1 MSTITS
7 TIILRNKMTP
17 VLQSVIRSLRST
29 VNAMS
34 SLDSA
39 SDKAF
44 DAAKRDIQAADDA
57 LKEFQDDLDKI
68 PPAARR
74 AAGGFSSIQATIV
87 SINQGLQLGRSLMS
101 GIYSLTKISDEM
113 TQMAARV
120 KLINDGHQTDL
131 ELQNKIYQAAQ
142 RSRGAYSDIADTVAK
157 LNLLAGKAFTNNDES
172 ILFAETMQKAFAVSG
187 ATVSEQSAA
196 LHQMSQALASGV
208 LRGDEFNSIM
218 ENAPLIAKAIEDYL
232 GVTRAELRELSS
244 DGAITA
250 DIIKNAV
257 FEAAGDI
264 NEQFNDMPLTF
275 SNAMQMI
282 KNTAMIEFQEVNNT
296 ISKAFNNGAFQS
308 GIKQISAAIARVA
321 KFALWLTNL
330 IVSNWTVISNVLLA
344 AGIMIGTITALI
356 LLQKSI
362 VIASNI
368 AMAARIV
375 LTALTTKATIAEA
388 ASMVAATGATVSAT
402 AAQWAFNASLLANP
416 ITWVVIA
423 IIAIIAAIILWIR
436 HIGGLKIA
444 WLTVVNLVLTQMAK
458 LKIGFFTGVY
468 FILDMFG
475 LLALGAKAGF
485 VAVANFVGDLK
496 VEVLTVLQNMINGAI
511 GLINTFIGILNKI
524 PGVSIDAI
532 SEVTFAATASAE
544 NEAAKAAREQ
554 DLDEAREALKEAR
567 AQREANLTEMERIAE
582 IERRGREQTIAATK
596 AQKAAENSTE
606 DQNDLLESMLAESEL
621 TNDVLGGAGGGAT
634 VKGNLDLSDED
645 IKLLKDVAAV
655 EWVNKFTTLRPE
667 VSVTFGDVHE
677 TADANKLLTVIEDMV
692 EEAYASALVEGAD

>member
-1 MSTITS
+1 
-7 TIILRNKMTP
+7 MTP

-57 LKEFQDDLDKI
+57 LKEFQDDLDKV

-113 TQMAARV
+113 TQIAARV
-120 KLINDGHQTDL
+120 KLINDGHQNDL

-142 RSRGAYSDIADTVAK
+142 RSRGAYSDIADTIAK
-157 LNLLAGKAFTNNDES
+157 LNLLAGRTFTTNDES
-172 ILFAETMQKAFAVSG
+172 IVFAETMQKAFAVSG
-187 ATVSEQSAA
+187 AAASEQSAA
-196 LHQMSQALASGV
+196 LRQMSQALASGV

-218 ENAPLIAKAIEDYL
+218 ENAPLIAKVIEDYM

-264 NEQFNDMPLTF
+264 DKQFANMPLTF
-275 SNAMQMI
+275 SNAMEMA

-296 ISKAFNNGAFQS
+296 ISDVFNNGAFQS
-308 GIKQISAAIARVA
+308 GIQQISAAIAQVA
-321 KFALWLTNL
+321 KFVLWLTNL
-330 IVSNWTVISNVLLA
+330 IVSNWAVISNVLLA

-375 LTALTTKATIAEA
+375 LTALTTKANIAQA
-388 ASMVAATGATVSAT
+388 TSTVAVTGATISAT
-402 AAQWAFNASLLANP
+402 AAQWALNAALLANP

-423 IIAIIAAIILWIR
+423 IIAIITAIILWIR
-436 HIGGLKIA
+436 HMGGLKIA

-496 VEVLTVLQNMINGAI
+496 VKVLTVLEDMINGAI
-511 GLINTFIGILNKI
+511 GLINKFIGILNKI

-554 DLDEAREALKEAR
+554 DLNEAIEVFKEAR
-567 AQREANLTEMERIAE
+567 AQREANLNEMKRVAE
-582 IERRGREQTIAATK
+582 IERRGREQTIAMTK
-596 AQKAAENSTE
+596 AQKAAENSAE
-606 DQNDLLESMLAESEL
+606 NQNDLLESMLAQSEL
-621 TNDVLGGAGGGAT
+621 TNDVLGGAGGGAK
-634 VKGNLDLSDED
+634 VKGNLELSDED

-655 EWVNKFTTLRPE
+655 EWVNKFTTLSPE

-677 TADANKLLTVIEDMV
+677 TVDANKLLTVIEDMV